1 MNEGQK
7 GDHATHPDMNP
18 ALRSRAR
25 RRALQAIYAW
35 QMSDLSISDILKQFE
50 QEQDMKAADQP
61 YFEDL
66 VRGVIANSQTID
78 QKLTPHTDR
87 AVTEI
92 DPIERAVLRIATFEM
107 MQRLDVPYRVI
118 INEAIESAKRFGA
131 DFGHTYVNG
140 VLDKVAHEIRAIEM

>member
-1 MNEGQK
+1 MTEGNVNEHIAQQ
-7 GDHATHPDMNP
+7 DMNP
-18 ALRSRAR
+18 AMRSRAR
-25 RRALQAIYAW
+25 RRALQAVYAW
-35 QMSDLSISDILKQFE
+35 QMSNLSIHDLLKQFE

-66 VRGVIANSQTID
+66 VRGVIANSQAID
-78 QKLTPHTDR
+78 QKLTPHIDR

-140 VLDKVAHEIRAIEM
+140 VLDKVAHEIRAVEM